1 MFKQIA
7 SASIVALTALTI
19 GSSPI
24 HAQTSPTPDSIPS
37 SQSNPD
43 STDMLPLF
51 RGQNLARQAAEKA
64 NGGLGNYRAESSM
77 YGLATQ
83 APYVDNGNG
92 TWTFTFKGTRPG
104 ETSPS
109 YESAVTVSREGNVT
123 IDYNGAVRSATP

>member
-1 MFKQIA
+1 
-7 SASIVALTALTI
+7 
-19 GSSPI
+19 
-24 HAQTSPTPDSIPS
+24 
-37 SQSNPD
+37 
-43 STDMLPLF
+43 MLPLF